1 MDQTLTISVSM
12 MAIVIILRCPV
23 GDLNSLVNVG
33 WGIMANDVRKSPL
46 VFRFKCVS
54 IDFGA
59 VGGIRRKEWG
69 FTWKIYGGG
78 NSLMNPDKF

>member
-54 IDFGA
+54 IDCGA
-59 VGGIRRKEWG
+59 AGWVEGMGVFLKDLWGRKLFDE
-69 FTWKIYGGG
+69 
-78 NSLMNPDKF
+78 L